1 MRAIILVA
9 GQSTRLSEPKI
20 VVNFKGK
27 TLLEK
32 TCLININACNDVLV
46 LLGSKTQKS
55 IEIIWTLPFNMVQIG

>member
-1 MRAIILVA
+1 MHAIILVA
-9 GQSTRLSEPKI
+9 GQSSQLGEPKI

-27 TLLEK
+27 NLLEK
-32 TCLININACNDVLV
+32 SCLIKINAFKDVLV

>member
-1 MRAIILVA
+1 MRAIILVL

-20 VVNFKGK
+20 IFNFQGK

-32 TCLININACNDVLV
+32 ICLLTINACNDVLV

-55 IEIIWTLPFNMVQIG
+55 IEIIWTLPFNMNQIG